1 MLFLWLK
8 KLMKMLMISFL
19 LTISSCAVVNKY
31 RCPVSDG
38 NIILNECQC
47 EDSVLI
53 SLSTD
58 HQITFKECNK

>member
-1 MLFLWLK
+1 
-8 KLMKMLMISFL
+8 MLMISFL